1 MAERRIFMV
10 RAVNVG
16 STGQLP
22 MAEWRALA
30 EELGASEV
38 STYLRSGNLVCTP
51 PPDVSPFERA
61 LEQGVTERFGFF
73 REVVSRTRTELA
85 DALAAYPFADQ
96 AFGDHESKF
105 AHIIFLVTQPA
116 ADAIASAQQVD
127 TGDDEWAVLGR
138 ELFVRYA
145 RGAGTAHP
153 GMVKVPKLLDVPG
166 TARNLTTVQKLIDLA
181 E

>member
-1 MAERRIFMV
+1 MAERRVFMV

-30 EELGASEV
+30 EELGAGEV
-38 STYLRSGNLVCTP
+38 ETYLRSGNLVCAP
-51 PPDVSPFERA
+51 PRDVPAFERA
-61 LEQGVTERFGFF
+61 LEREVEERFGFF
-73 REVVSRTRTELA
+73 REVVSRARTELE
-85 DALAAYPFADQ
+85 DALGAYPF
-96 AFGDHESKF
+96 GGHEPKF
-105 AHIIFLVTQPA
+105 AHVIFLVTEPA

-127 TGDDEWAVLGR
+127 TGDDEWLVRGR

-153 GMVKVPKLLDVPG
+153 GMVKVPKLLGVLG

-181 E
+181 EG

>member
-1 MAERRIFMV
+1 MAERRVFMV

-38 STYLRSGNLVCTP
+38 ETYLRSGNLVCTP
-51 PPDVSPFERA
+51 PRDVPAFERA
-61 LEQGVTERFGFF
+61 LEREVDERFGFF

-85 DALAAYPFADQ
+85 NALADNPFADQ
-96 AFGDHESKF
+96 EPKL
-105 AHIIFLVTQPA
+105 AHIIFLVTEPS
-116 ADAIASAQQVD
+116 ADAVASAEQID
-127 TGDDEWAVLGR
+127 TGDDEWSVRGR

-153 GMVKVPKLLDVPG
+153 GMVKVPKMLEVSG

-181 E
+181 EG

>member
-1 MAERRIFMV
+1 MV

-38 STYLRSGNLVCTP
+38 STYLRSGNLACTP
-51 PPDVSPFERA
+51 PRDVPAFERA
-61 LEQGVTERFGFF
+61 LEQGVAEQFGFF
-73 REVVSRTRTELA
+73 REVVSRTRTELV
-85 DALAAYPFADQ
+85 DALAAYP
-96 AFGDHESKF
+96 FGDHESKF
-105 AHIIFLVTQPA
+105 AHIVFLVSEPA

-127 TGDDEWAVLGR
+127 TGDDEWAVRGR

-181 E
+181 EG